1 MPRSARKMA
10 SASTRM
16 KAATIKLRRQAG
28 PKKGVEET
36 PFFFECLFL
45 AVSRPWLFDTL
56 TDWYRPIAA
65 V

>member
-1 MPRSARKMA
+1 
-10 SASTRM
+10 M

-45 AVSRPWLFDTL
+45 AVSRPSLFDTL
-56 TDWYRPIAA
+56 TGWYRPIAA